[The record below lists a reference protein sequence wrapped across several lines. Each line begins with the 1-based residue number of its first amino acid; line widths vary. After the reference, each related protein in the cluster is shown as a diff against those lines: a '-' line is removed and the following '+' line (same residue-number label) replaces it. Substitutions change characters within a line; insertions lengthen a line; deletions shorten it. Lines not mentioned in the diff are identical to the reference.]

1 MEKLVEQGTREVIS
15 LIFRLVERTKMKILF
30 FTARI
35 NATLVVTRLFI
46 PQLARPMSSESNV
59 PEAAAAEYP
68 LMWGESPELY
78 LSYGT
83 VSLAGRRPELTDA
96 VAAVRSFTLLSP
108 PMGLDYFAVVDGRH
122 LGKAVAERLPS
133 RLGKAIA
140 EQVEGELLS
149 ENPRF
154 LGASHDGVVAWWR
167 TAVEEAFRAVREE
180 LASGGAQPVG
190 ATALVALVMEKYFVI
205 ASSGGAKAVLC
216 RGGEHIQLT
225 PDPKSKVKLA
235 SFLLLPSILRVSRV

>member
-1 MEKLVEQGTREVIS
+1 
-15 LIFRLVERTKMKILF
+15 
-30 FTARI
+30 
-35 NATLVVTRLFI
+35 
-46 PQLARPMSSESNV
+46 MSSESNV

-122 LGKAVAERLPS
+122 LGAAVAERLPS

-180 LASGGAQPVG
+180 LASEGAAGGV
-190 ATALVALVMEKYFVI
+190 TALAALVMEKYFVI

-216 RGGEHIQLT
+216 RGGEHVQLT

>member
-1 MEKLVEQGTREVIS
+1 
-15 LIFRLVERTKMKILF
+15 
-30 FTARI
+30 
-35 NATLVVTRLFI
+35 
-46 PQLARPMSSESNV
+46 MSSGSNV
-59 PEAAAAEYP
+59 PGAAAAEDP
-68 LMWGESPELY
+68 LKWGESPELY
-78 LSYGT
+78 LSYGM
-83 VSLAGRRPELTDA
+83 VSLVGRRPELTDA
-96 VAAVRSFTLLSP
+96 VDAVQSFTVLSP

-122 LGKAVAERLPS
+122 LGAAVAERLPS

-180 LASGGAQPVG
+180 LASGGAQPVC

-216 RGGEHIQLT
+216 RGGEHVQLT
-225 PDPKSKVKLA
+225 PDPKSKVKL
-235 SFLLLPSILRVSRV
+235 PSCCCHQYYVCTELIFDARVVSSR